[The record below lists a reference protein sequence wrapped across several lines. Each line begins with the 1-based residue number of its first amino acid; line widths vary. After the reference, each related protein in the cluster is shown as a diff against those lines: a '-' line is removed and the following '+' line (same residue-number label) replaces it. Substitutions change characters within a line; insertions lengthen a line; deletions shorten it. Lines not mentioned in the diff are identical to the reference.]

1 MKLLHLLSFVT
12 RTSLCSSTKMPSHN
26 GDLIRSDGLKINYDP
41 YAPEMVAK
49 YGAPGKTDSE
59 GFDPYSDTVGA
70 GIYGGRVKRD
80 EHGEVIIG
88 RQYQVCYESLLY
100 KIISLI

>member
-1 MKLLHLLSFVT
+1 MNFFLQIFDFLFS
-12 RTSLCSSTKMPSHN
+12 
-26 GDLIRSDGLKINYDP
+26 YDIL
-41 YAPEMVAK
+41 EFLQRK

-100 KIISLI
+100 KTISLI